1 MAWQHHM
8 EIGAGGLKRRVVG
21 WLAGWLG
28 WLVGWMD
35 EVNGWAGWAGLAG
48 GMDGWAGG
56 MGWDDCKKNR
66 KKAKI
71 KEIKTQKQTRCW

>member
-1 MAWQHHM
+1 MGWM
-8 EIGAGGLKRRVVG
+8 GWAGLDGLG
-21 WLAGWLG
+21 WAGWAGLG

-35 EVNGWAGWAGLAG
+35 ELVGWAG
-48 GMDGWAGG
+48 MTV
-56 MGWDDCKKNR
+56 KKNR